1 MNIGRVIGNI
11 WATRKTDTLTG
22 KRMLFIQPMNFSGKD
37 IGGKI
42 VALDTVNS
50 GVGDTVLYV
59 SSTEATIPF
68 KPLLIPADATIVGI
82 VDRVDHE
89 NGSWKPD
96 VAQKSLS

>member
-1 MNIGRVIGNI
+1 
-11 WATRKTDTLTG
+11 
-22 KRMLFIQPMNFSGKD
+22 MLFIQPMNFSGKD